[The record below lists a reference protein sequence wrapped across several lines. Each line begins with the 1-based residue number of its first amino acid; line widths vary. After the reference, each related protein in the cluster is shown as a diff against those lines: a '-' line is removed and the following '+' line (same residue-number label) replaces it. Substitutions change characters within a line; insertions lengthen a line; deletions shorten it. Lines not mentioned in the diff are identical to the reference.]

1 MQVTQKVIDYVTFTV
16 TVSRQ
21 AQDSNAY
28 TDFRVFVGAGKWVQK
43 TCHATMG
50 AVVIIGNNDIVKMN
64 GDLRDGSKLIQNLAL
79 LP

>member
-1 MQVTQKVIDYVTFTV
+1 MIDYVTGTV

-21 AQDSNAY
+21 AQDSNGY
-28 TDFRVFVGAGKWVQK
+28 TDFRVLVDADKWVQK

-50 AVVIIGNNDIVKMN
+50 TVIIGNNDIVKMN